1 MTVDIYDS
9 VVDDISEIRELIEAV
24 LRFLHNAD
32 EVKRQMKHVYSAE
45 SFKKTIDSNNR
56 HLIVAIIDDAI
67 VGMCQYG
74 IPIMDDCDCE
84 DLRSIQ
90 ALFVHPDADHDRIAS
105 ALLYDVEESV
115 DAVAGVQRLSI
126 FVNEDSMPLI
136 KFYASLGFIHDQVE
150 DVDGEWYMEK
160 DL

>member
-1 MTVDIYDS
+1 MTVDIYDA
-9 VVDDISEIRELIEAV
+9 VVDDISEICELIETV
-24 LRFLHNAD
+24 LRLRHNAD

-45 SFKKTIDSNNR
+45 SFKKTLASDNR

-74 IPIMDDCDCE
+74 IPLMDDCDCE

-90 ALFVHPDADHDRIAS
+90 SLFVHPDADHDSIAS
-105 ALLYDVEESV
+105 ALIYDVEESV
-115 DAVAGVQRLSI
+115 DAVAGVQRLSV
-126 FVNEDSMPLI
+126 FVNSGWMTHI
-136 KFYASLGFIHDQVE
+136 KFYASLDFIHDQVE
-150 DVDGEWYMEK
+150 DIDGEWYMEK